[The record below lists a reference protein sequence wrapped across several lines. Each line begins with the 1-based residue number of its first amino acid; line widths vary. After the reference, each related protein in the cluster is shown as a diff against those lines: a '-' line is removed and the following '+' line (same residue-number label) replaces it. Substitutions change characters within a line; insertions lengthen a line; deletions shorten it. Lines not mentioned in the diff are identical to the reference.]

1 MRILA
6 IDTSGPVASAAV
18 WEDGVVR
25 AEMVLNVGLTHSQTI
40 MPAVDAVLRACDW
53 TCADMDVFAAVAGP
67 GSFTGVRIGVCAVK
81 GMAHALAKPCVQVH
95 ALEALA
101 MQARGFAGAIC
112 PILDARRDQV
122 YSAAFRFEQG
132 DLPQRI
138 LPDAAQSIGEF
149 MDSLPAEGALLFLGD
164 GVNKYAGTIEAR
176 FGQANWRACARQ
188 PLARLPRVAGKR
200 GWRQARL
207 CPFIFA
213 RRRRSAKERSVK
225 AVQVEIRP
233 MRREDL
239 DAILEIEHLSFTIP
253 WSRASFEQEVS
264 ENRCARYL
272 VVVVDGR
279 PVGYAGMWL
288 VLDEGHITNVA
299 IHPDYRGRKL
309 GEKLMRALIQLAADT
324 SLSWMT
330 LEVRRS
336 NAVAQS
342 LYRKL
347 GFIDVGYRK
356 RYYADNKEDALI
368 MALETLP
375 EGNPDNDPF
384 LICEE

>member
-53 TCADMDVFAAVAGP
+53 TCADMDAFAAVAGP

-176 FGQANWRACARQ
+176 FGDRAILASELASLRASAACAI
-188 PLARLPRVAGKR
+188 A
-200 GWRQARL
+200 
-207 CPFIFA
+207 A
-213 RRRRSAKERSVK
+213 RRRETWVEASALVPIYFRAPQAERERKER
-225 AVQVEIRP
+225 EG
-233 MRREDL
+233 
-239 DAILEIEHLSFTIP
+239 
-253 WSRASFEQEVS
+253 
-264 ENRCARYL
+264 CA
-272 VVVVDGR
+272 G
-279 PVGYAGMWL
+279 
-288 VLDEGHITNVA
+288 
-299 IHPDYRGRKL
+299 
-309 GEKLMRALIQLAADT
+309 
-324 SLSWMT
+324 
-330 LEVRRS
+330 
-336 NAVAQS
+336 
-342 LYRKL
+342 
-347 GFIDVGYRK
+347 
-356 RYYADNKEDALI
+356 
-368 MALETLP
+368 
-375 EGNPDNDPF
+375 
-384 LICEE
+384 

>member
-132 DLPQRI
+132 F
-138 LPDAAQSIGEF
+138 AAK
-149 MDSLPAEGALLFLGD
+149 
-164 GVNKYAGTIEAR
+164 N
-176 FGQANWRACARQ
+176 
-188 PLARLPRVAGKR
+188 
-200 GWRQARL
+200 
-207 CPFIFA
+207 FA
-213 RRRRSAKERSVK
+213 RR
-225 AVQVEIRP
+225 
-233 MRREDL
+233 
-239 DAILEIEHLSFTIP
+239 
-253 WSRASFEQEVS
+253 
-264 ENRCARYL
+264 
-272 VVVVDGR
+272 G
-279 PVGYAGMWL
+279 
-288 VLDEGHITNVA
+288 A
-299 IHPDYRGRKL
+299 IHR
-309 GEKLMRALIQLAADT
+309 
-324 SLSWMT
+324 
-330 LEVRRS
+330 
-336 NAVAQS
+336 
-342 LYRKL
+342 
-347 GFIDVGYRK
+347 
-356 RYYADNKEDALI
+356 
-368 MALETLP
+368 
-375 EGNPDNDPF
+375 
-384 LICEE
+384 